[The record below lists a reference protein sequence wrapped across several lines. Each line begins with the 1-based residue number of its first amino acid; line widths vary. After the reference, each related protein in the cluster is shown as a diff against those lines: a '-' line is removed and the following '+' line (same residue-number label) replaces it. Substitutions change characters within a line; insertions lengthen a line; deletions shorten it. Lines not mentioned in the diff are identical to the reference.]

1 MKQSERKKVQ
11 SILDNIRKQHNIL
24 ESLPEKEVFALL
36 EENQGTII
44 ELGNYVEQNMGQT
57 APFIRML
64 EEYCELVYQMFQ
76 SMKKTIDFRQQ
87 WKIKEQEKSWSR
99 QKIIM

>member
-11 SILDNIRKQHNIL
+11 SILENIRKQHNIL

-76 SMKKTIDFRQQ
+76 SMKKTTDFRQQ
-87 WKIKEQEKSWSR
+87 WKMKEQEKSWSR

>member
-11 SILDNIRKQHNIL
+11 SILENIRKQHNIL

-76 SMKKTIDFRQQ
+76 SMKKTTDFRQQ
-87 WKIKEQEKSWSR
+87 WKMKEQEKSWSK

>member
-76 SMKKTIDFRQQ
+76 SMKKTTDFRQQ
-87 WKIKEQEKSWSR
+87 WKIKKQEKSWSR

>member
-11 SILDNIRKQHNIL
+11 SILENIRKQHNIL

-76 SMKKTIDFRQQ
+76 SMKKTTDFRQQ
-87 WKIKEQEKSWSR
+87 WKIKKQEKSWSR

>member
-11 SILDNIRKQHNIL
+11 SILENIRKQHNIL

-76 SMKKTIDFRQQ
+76 SMKKNNRLQAAVENERAGKKFA
-87 WKIKEQEKSWSR
+87 
-99 QKIIM
+99 

>member
-11 SILDNIRKQHNIL
+11 SILENIRKQHNIL

-44 ELGNYVEQNMGQT
+44 ELEIMWNRIWDRQHLLSECWKSIVSLY
-57 APFIRML
+57 IR
-64 EEYCELVYQMFQ
+64 C
-76 SMKKTIDFRQQ
+76 FRA
-87 WKIKEQEKSWSR
+87 
-99 QKIIM
+99 

>member
-11 SILDNIRKQHNIL
+11 SILENIRKQHNIL

-64 EEYCELVYQMFQ
+64 EEYCISDVSEHE
-76 SMKKTIDFRQQ
+76 KKQQ
-87 WKIKEQEKSWSR
+87 TSGSSGK
-99 QKIIM
+99 

>member
-11 SILDNIRKQHNIL
+11 SILENIRKQHNIL

-44 ELGNYVEQNMGQT
+44 ELGNYVEQNLSL
-57 APFIRML
+57 IH
-64 EEYCELVYQMFQ
+64 
-76 SMKKTIDFRQQ
+76 I
-87 WKIKEQEKSWSR
+87 
-99 QKIIM
+99 

>member
-11 SILDNIRKQHNIL
+11 SILENIRKQHNIL

-44 ELGNYVEQNMGQT
+44 ELGAGRRLLCKASAV
-57 APFIRML
+57 
-64 EEYCELVYQMFQ
+64 
-76 SMKKTIDFRQQ
+76 
-87 WKIKEQEKSWSR
+87 
-99 QKIIM
+99 

>member
-1 MKQSERKKVQ
+1 M
-11 SILDNIRKQHNIL
+11 

-76 SMKKTIDFRQQ
+76 SMKKTTDFRQQ
-87 WKIKEQEKSWSR
+87 WKMKEQEKSWSR

>member
-11 SILDNIRKQHNIL
+11 SILENIRKQHNIL

-44 ELGNYVEQNMGQT
+44 ELGNYVD
-57 APFIRML
+57 R
-64 EEYCELVYQMFQ
+64 
-76 SMKKTIDFRQQ
+76 
-87 WKIKEQEKSWSR
+87 KSVV
-99 QKIIM
+99 

>member
-1 MKQSERKKVQ
+1 M
-11 SILDNIRKQHNIL
+11 

-76 SMKKTIDFRQQ
+76 SMKKTTDFRQQ
-87 WKIKEQEKSWSR
+87 WKIKKQEKSWSR